1 MEWLENLLSRRRV
14 KIHLYHCSSMAARVA
29 DASDVQQ
36 LQAVGTALQ
45 ALRADGP
52 SSGLGTA
59 VRQVLNDFRGSSL
72 SSVIMV
78 TDGVTT
84 EGEDLVRVSRYA
96 AQMGVPLFFIGM
108 GDAHDVRDLKLHDL
122 QVEDAIYV
130 DDYLIF
136 EARLTA
142 QGYPDGRTVTV
153 RLWEKNRDGTL
164 RRLDAEER
172 ITTIPK
178 VSRSSF
184 V

>member
-1 MEWLENLLSRRRV
+1 
-14 KIHLYHCSSMAARVA
+14 
-29 DASDVQQ
+29 
-36 LQAVGTALQ
+36 
-45 ALRADGP
+45 
-52 SSGLGTA
+52 
-59 VRQVLNDFRGSSL
+59 
-72 SSVIMV
+72 MV

-153 RLWEKNRDGTL
+153 RLWRKTGTAPCAGWM
-164 RRLDAEER
+164 RRNGSPP
-172 ITTIPK
+172 IPK